1 MAKAFWFL
9 CPHELTGQGG
19 WQGIRTEWTLRSLPM
34 QPFHSSIIAAPC
46 LHSCY
51 FPRGIALCFIC
62 FFQLGCGAHG
72 CQCPKSPGGAQPY
85 VCCVAALRMAFGG
98 SQGRELCIINGG
110 KISILRQISIADG
123 DGVHPRELPPFEG
136 MDFSS
141 SWIGN
146 GCGCLA
152 CS

>member
-19 WQGIRTEWTLRSLPM
+19 WQGIRTEWALRSLPM

-62 FFQLGCGAHG
+62 FFSAWLWCSWLSV
-72 CQCPKSPGGAQPY
+72 PKESWWRPALC
-85 VCCVAALRMAFGG
+85 VLCCSSQNGLWGLTGERALHNKWWKNQYFKTDLDSR
-98 SQGRELCIINGG
+98 
-110 KISILRQISIADG
+110 
-123 DGVHPRELPPFEG
+123 
-136 MDFSS
+136 
-141 SWIGN
+141 W
-146 GCGCLA
+146 
-152 CS
+152 